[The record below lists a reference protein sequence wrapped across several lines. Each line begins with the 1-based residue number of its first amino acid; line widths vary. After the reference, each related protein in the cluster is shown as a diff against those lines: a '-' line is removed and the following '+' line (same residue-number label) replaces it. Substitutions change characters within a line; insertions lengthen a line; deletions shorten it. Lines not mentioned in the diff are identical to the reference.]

1 MEKKGI
7 EISNANMGYK
17 TQENELVILKNISLH
32 LTAGELIGIAGINGS
47 GKSTLIRTICGLQP
61 LLNGSVSLSGKQIDS
76 IEREERAKIIS
87 VVLTEKIGGFNLSC
101 YDAIAMGRMPYT
113 NLFGALGEEDKRIIE
128 RSINECGLQEHRN
141 KLLNE
146 LSDGL
151 FQKTM
156 IARCLAQETDIM
168 LLDEPGAF
176 LDYAAK
182 HELFGRLKKLS
193 ELNNKCI
200 LISSHE
206 LDLLL
211 KYCSKVLLVNESG
224 VELIPVQ
231 EALANKTFRLISGGY
246 L

>member
-7 EISNANMGYK
+7 QINNADLGYK
-17 TQENELVILKNISLH
+17 TQRNELVILKKISLQ
-32 LTAGELIGIAGINGS
+32 LNAGELIGIAGINGS
-47 GKSTLIRTICGLQP
+47 GKSTLIRTISGLQP
-61 LLNGSVSLSGKQIDS
+61 LLNGSVFVGGKNINS
-76 IEREERAKIIS
+76 ISREERAKLIS
-87 VVLTEKIGGFNLSC
+87 VVLTEKIGGFNLNC
-101 YDAIAMGRMPYT
+101 YDAIAMGRIPYT
-113 NLFGALGEEDKRIIE
+113 DLFGTLTEVDKKIIE

-176 LDYAAK
+176 LDFAAK

-193 ELNNKCI
+193 ELNTKCI

-211 KYCSKVLLVNESG
+211 KYCSKILLVNERG
-224 VELIPVQ
+224 IELIPVQ